1 MRTRSI
7 IAVLLLL
14 VAGLQTSWAQ
24 GFRVYKSDGTVAQF
38 SMRTDSI
45 VFYDGIGS
53 DVDFGPFTPVNQ
65 CIVGT
70 WYESFN
76 RSITFNEDSTT
87 DFIAGA
93 TYKFL
98 PYQGTVIFYN
108 ASGEPIRIIK
118 IHDLTADQMV
128 MSVLGSNAF
137 HVLSKTQPAQ
147 PVSISCAEAVQLT
160 YALEDGASSAEPYT
174 VEGYITEVVF
184 DVSRNQQTFWMAD
197 TKDGGRV
204 FEAYWANL
212 PEGVTEFKAGMKVA
226 ITGLLM
232 KYVNNAGNVICEIKN
247 AEVVIL
253 EDGGGDVPPVVGT
266 DLTCAQAVEMTNAL
280 ADGATSEETYS
291 VTGYITE
298 VIGSVSRNQQSF
310 WMADTKDGGK
320 VFEAYW
326 ANLPEGVTE
335 FKAGMKVK
343 ITGQLMKYV
352 NSAGNV
358 TCEIKNADVV
368 ILENGGGDVPPIV
381 GMDITCAQAVELT
394 NALPDGTI
402 SEETYSVTGYITE
415 LLGSVSRNQQSF
427 WMADT
432 KDGGKVFEAYW
443 ANLPEGTAEFKVGM
457 KVKITGQLMKYVKNE
472 VVTAEIKN
480 ADVVILEDGG
490 GEQGGIQH
498 VSIAEF
504 LAKADDS
511 TTYELT
517 GTVRKITNTTYGNFY
532 LFEGNDSIYIYGLL
546 DKNGEPR
553 KFASLGIAEG
563 DIVTLTG
570 TYFFYNETPEIK
582 DAQFVSVV
590 KSGDN
595 PDPNPG
601 GDVLTDLVNGGFESW
616 ESDTDPTGW
625 KSAST
630 AGNAFLLKSDE
641 ARSGSFSCTVVAG
654 GTYNRRLATQEIA
667 LEAGSYTFSF
677 YAKSTTADVCQT
689 RGGYVPVN
697 ADGSV
702 GTYRYGDYVNI
713 NNSEW
718 TLVTYDFELTEK
730 TTLCLIVMNPKDSSY
745 SVSQDILVDDAAL
758 VKK

>member
-1 MRTRSI
+1 MKTRSI

-160 YALEDGASSAEPYT
+160 YALEDGASS
-174 VEGYITEVVF
+174 
-184 DVSRNQQTFWMAD
+184 
-197 TKDGGRV
+197 
-204 FEAYWANL
+204 
-212 PEGVTEFKAGMKVA
+212 
-226 ITGLLM
+226 
-232 KYVNNAGNVICEIKN
+232 
-247 AEVVIL
+247 
-253 EDGGGDVPPVVGT
+253 
-266 DLTCAQAVEMTNAL
+266 
-280 ADGATSEETYS
+280 EETYS

-335 FKAGMKVK
+335 FKADMKVK

-368 ILENGGGDVPPIV
+368 ILENGGGDVPPVV

-443 ANLPEGTAEFKVGM
+443 ANLPEGIAEFKVGM

-517 GTVRKITNTTYGNFY
+517 GTVRKITNMTYGNFY

-677 YAKSTTADVCQT
+677 YAKSTTADVCQV
-689 RGGYVPVN
+689 RAGLVPVN

-702 GTYRYGDYVNI
+702 GSYKYGDFVNI

>member
-1 MRTRSI
+1 M
-7 IAVLLLL
+7 LLL

-70 WYESFN
+70 WYASFN

-93 TYKFL
+93 TYKYL

-137 HVLSKTQPAQ
+137 HVLSKPQPAQ

-204 FEAYWANL
+204 L
-212 PEGVTEFKAGMKVA
+212 
-226 ITGLLM
+226 
-232 KYVNNAGNVICEIKN
+232 
-247 AEVVIL
+247 
-253 EDGGGDVPPVVGT
+253 
-266 DLTCAQAVEMTNAL
+266 
-280 ADGATSEETYS
+280 
-291 VTGYITE
+291 
-298 VIGSVSRNQQSF
+298 
-310 WMADTKDGGK
+310 
-320 VFEAYW
+320 EAYW

-343 ITGQLMKYV
+343 ITGQLTKYV
-352 NSAGNV
+352 NSAGYV

-368 ILENGGGDVPPIV
+368 ILENGGGDVPPVV

-443 ANLPEGTAEFKVGM
+443 ANLPEGIAEFKVGM

-616 ESDTDPTGW
+616 ERDTDPTGW

>member
-1 MRTRSI
+1 M
-7 IAVLLLL
+7 LLL

-87 DFIAGA
+87 DFITGA

-197 TKDGGRV
+197 TKDGG
-204 FEAYWANL
+204 
-212 PEGVTEFKAGMKVA
+212 
-226 ITGLLM
+226 
-232 KYVNNAGNVICEIKN
+232 
-247 AEVVIL
+247 
-253 EDGGGDVPPVVGT
+253 
-266 DLTCAQAVEMTNAL
+266 
-280 ADGATSEETYS
+280 
-291 VTGYITE
+291 
-298 VIGSVSRNQQSF
+298 
-310 WMADTKDGGK
+310 K

-335 FKAGMKVK
+335 FKADMKVK

-368 ILENGGGDVPPIV
+368 ILENGGGDVPPVV

-443 ANLPEGTAEFKVGM
+443 ANLPEGIAEFKVGM

-517 GTVRKITNTTYGNFY
+517 GTVRKITNMTYGNFY

-702 GTYRYGDYVNI
+702 GTYRYSDYVNI

>member
-204 FEAYWANL
+204 LEAYWANL

-326 ANLPEGVTE
+326 ANLPEG
-335 FKAGMKVK
+335 
-343 ITGQLMKYV
+343 I
-352 NSAGNV
+352 
-358 TCEIKNADVV
+358 
-368 ILENGGGDVPPIV
+368 
-381 GMDITCAQAVELT
+381 
-394 NALPDGTI
+394 
-402 SEETYSVTGYITE
+402 
-415 LLGSVSRNQQSF
+415 
-427 WMADT
+427 
-432 KDGGKVFEAYW
+432 
-443 ANLPEGTAEFKVGM
+443 AEFKVGM

>member
-1 MRTRSI
+1 MKTRSI

-204 FEAYWANL
+204 LEAYWANL
-212 PEGVTEFKAGMKVA
+212 PEGVTEFKA
-226 ITGLLM
+226 
-232 KYVNNAGNVICEIKN
+232 
-247 AEVVIL
+247 
-253 EDGGGDVPPVVGT
+253 D
-266 DLTCAQAVEMTNAL
+266 
-280 ADGATSEETYS
+280 
-291 VTGYITE
+291 
-298 VIGSVSRNQQSF
+298 
-310 WMADTKDGGK
+310 
-320 VFEAYW
+320 
-326 ANLPEGVTE
+326 
-335 FKAGMKVK
+335 MKVK

-368 ILENGGGDVPPIV
+368 ILENGGGDVPPVV

-443 ANLPEGTAEFKVGM
+443 ANLPEGIAEFKVGM

-517 GTVRKITNTTYGNFY
+517 GTVRKITNMTYGNFY